1 MTDPLPKTISGEFV
15 VEESETEATSILKLI
30 TSDSK
35 FHWVN
40 WIIPVTLMLIVIGFL
55 GSLFDLL
62 TSNNPLFF
70 FVEDISELF
79 FYASPMVLIAY
90 VIHVLRT
97 SKIKP
102 QKKEHVFFEWR
113 PQEYYEVR
121 ESHDSKI
128 ISCVSYD
135 EIDKVKDLEN
145 GLRFSSSKHK
155 LSFELS
161 KSSLSTEEYQITRDY
176 LHNRVKER
184 NEK

>member
-40 WIIPVTLMLIVIGFL
+40 WIIPVTVMLIVIGFL

-97 SKIKP
+97 
-102 QKKEHVFFEWR
+102 
-113 PQEYYEVR
+113 
-121 ESHDSKI
+121 
-128 ISCVSYD
+128 
-135 EIDKVKDLEN
+135 
-145 GLRFSSSKHK
+145 
-155 LSFELS
+155 
-161 KSSLSTEEYQITRDY
+161 
-176 LHNRVKER
+176 
-184 NEK
+184 